1 MIYCTDPSGLQWII
15 ILSICTYTNVSG
27 VEPLGVQDS
36 MREELTATATVDDD
50 GVAIYQWS
58 ICVERRKTV
67 K

>member
-1 MIYCTDPSGLQWII
+1 
-15 ILSICTYTNVSG
+15 
-27 VEPLGVQDS
+27 

-50 GVAIYQWS
+50 GVAIYQWR

>member
-1 MIYCTDPSGLQWII
+1 MC
-15 ILSICTYTNVSG
+15 G

-58 ICVERRKTV
+58 ICREKKDCKVME
-67 K
+67 